1 MYFPKRNRIFL
12 PSFDENNLL
21 IFRGENSFFRTL
33 FSKRKDATPFADR
46 QVSKY
51 KIIAFEYREKML
63 FYQHFVLF
71 KKELMFRVKRVDV
84 YTKKSWF

>member
-1 MYFPKRNRIFL
+1 MYFPKRNRIFS

-63 FYQHFVLF
+63 FYQYFVLL

>member
-1 MYFPKRNRIFL
+1 MYFPKRNRIFS

-63 FYQHFVLF
+63 FYQHFVLL
-71 KKELMFRVKRVDV
+71 KKDLMFRVKRVDV

>member
-1 MYFPKRNRIFL
+1 MYFPKRNRIFS
-12 PSFDENNLL
+12 PSFDESNLL